1 MPNFSWDF
9 YILVASND
17 ATAVRQFCAENQK
30 QPTCLHKINQNAF
43 LQSMFRKTKPT

>member
-17 ATAVRQFCAENQK
+17 ATAVRQFYAEILK
-30 QPTCLHKINQNAF
+30 EPTCLHKMEFCHWYTAGCDY
-43 LQSMFRKTKPT
+43 L

>member
-17 ATAVRQFCAENQK
+17 ATAVRQFYAEILGAK
-30 QPTCLHKINQNAF
+30 VPDPIAP
-43 LQSMFRKTKPT
+43 SGRKGA